1 MTSLPVIMPGAEPF
15 FYRGN
20 QAGILCLHGFTA
32 SPSEM
37 SWLGQHLAGEG
48 YTVYGLRTPGH
59 GTDPHDLDR
68 YLWQDWFA
76 AVLDGYHLLRA
87 QCDRVVVVGHSMG
100 GLLGLLLACAE
111 PVNGLVVLASPLLYA
126 DKRLA
131 YANWMAKVMPY
142 TEQPDTSNLPQ
153 RIRAAQAERGEPV
166 RGRVRYETWSTKAVG
181 QLYGVTMAAAERLP
195 DVTAP
200 LLAIYSKGDVTVG
213 LESRDFLLAQ
223 VGSQQVESHTLE
235 HSDHILPQ
243 DVERETVFQL
253 VSAFA
258 GRVLR
263 D

>member
-1 MTSLPVIMPGAEPF
+1 VPAWLH
-15 FYRGN
+15 
-20 QAGILCLHGFTA
+20 GILCLHGFTA

-142 TEQPDTSNLPQ
+142 TIRLICRSASGQPRPSVVNQ
-153 RIRAAQAERGEPV
+153 C
-166 RGRVRYETWSTKAVG
+166 AVG
-181 QLYGVTMAAAERLP
+181 CVMRPGRRKLLVNS
-195 DVTAP
+195 TA
-200 LLAIYSKGDVTVG
+200 
-213 LESRDFLLAQ
+213 
-223 VGSQQVESHTLE
+223 
-235 HSDHILPQ
+235 
-243 DVERETVFQL
+243 
-253 VSAFA
+253 
-258 GRVLR
+258 
-263 D
+263 